1 MSRMTWFINVAL
13 VLSLGLAGIVA
24 ADQIKLKD
32 GRELSATMLG
42 KDGDRV
48 VIGLPRADVAS
59 INGETLP
66 LPVIAGVPAPAFTAT
81 DLTGTS
87 QTVPD
92 PKGRVTL
99 LKFWATWCPHCRSD
113 IPLIKDLYTR
123 YHDKGLRIATV
134 SADQDFSK
142 LQSFVREQGIP
153 YPVIAVH
160 DPAASV
166 EQTKIP
172 DLYEMQG
179 VPHYFLIDSKG
190 LIAETFAGSATEGKR
205 DLEGMLAK
213 LMVGAPPTAVK
224 APASRTTTSPAATE
238 KKSSA
243 WFGLKRRAH

>member
-1 MSRMTWFINVAL
+1 MNRMTWVTHVVL
-13 VLSLGLAGIVA
+13 VLSLGAAGMVA

-59 INGETLP
+59 VNGEALP

-99 LKFWATWCPHCRSD
+99 LKFWASWCPHCRSD
-113 IPLIKDLYTR
+113 IPLLKDLSAR
-123 YHDKGLRIATV
+123 YHDKELSIVTV
-134 SADQDFSK
+134 SADQDFNK
-142 LQSFVREQGIP
+142 LQAFVREQGIS

-160 DPAASV
+160 DPAASA
-166 EQTKIP
+166 EQTAIP
-172 DLYEMQG
+172 DRYEMQG
-179 VPHYFLIDSKG
+179 VPHYFLIDAKG
-190 LIAETFAGSATEGKR
+190 RVAETFAGSATEGKR

-213 LMVGAPPTAVK
+213 LMVGAPPAAVK
-224 APASRTTTSPAATE
+224 ASTPQPKKSPATTK
-238 KKSSA
+238 KKSSS
-243 WFGLKRRAH
+243 